1 MRRRAG
7 CAILALLVSTLAYAA
22 PPSRA
27 ELTALCKDAEDQ
39 AACGRLVEA
48 RRLRDLSRILERNGD
63 ELRVSLSPTG
73 LTIFRDSIDVWG
85 ATSYAVWDY
94 VEPLDTLVLFTTR
107 GERAG
112 FLLLQR
118 QGGDEYPL
126 PSEPVLA
133 PDHRHFVTADVCPRD
148 CANEIA
154 VWSIVRKGVR
164 KLATWKPPAAWT
176 DAGVAWRGVDTLA
189 IEYSLADDPRTQ
201 TLALPLSDP
210 SWTRIAR

>member
-1 MRRRAG
+1 MRRQAA
-7 CAILALLVSTLAYAA
+7 CAIVALVVSALAYAA

-27 ELTALCKDAEDQ
+27 ELISLCKDAEDQ

-63 ELRVSLSPTG
+63 ELRVSLSPVG
-73 LTIFRDSIDVWG
+73 LTIFRDSVDIWG

-94 VEPLDTLVLFTTR
+94 VEPVDTLVLFTTR
-107 GERAG
+107 GERTG
-112 FLLLQR
+112 FLLVQR
-118 QGGDEYPL
+118 QGGEEYPL

-133 PDHRHFVTADVCPRD
+133 PDSRHFVTADVCPRD

-154 VWSIVRKGVR
+154 LWSIVRRGVR
-164 KLATWKPPAAWT
+164 KVATWKPPAAWT
-176 DAGVAWRGVDTLA
+176 DAGVTWRSRDAVA

-201 TLALPLSDP
+201 TLTLPLSDP
-210 SWTRIAR
+210 SWTRAAR

>member
-1 MRRRAG
+1 MRRRVA
-7 CAILALLVSTLAYAA
+7 CALLALLVSTLGHAA

-27 ELTALCKDAEDQ
+27 ELMSLCKDAEDQ

-63 ELRVSLSPTG
+63 ELRVSLSPAG
-73 LTIFRDSIDVWG
+73 LTVFRDSIDVWG

-107 GERAG
+107 GERTG

-118 QGGDEYPL
+118 QGGEEYPL

-133 PDHRHFVTADVCPRD
+133 SDRRHFVTADVCPRD

-154 VWSIVRKGVR
+154 LWSIVRKGVR
-164 KLATWKPPAAWT
+164 KVATWKPPAAWT
-176 DAGVAWRGVDTLA
+176 DAGVTWRGPDTLA
-189 IEYSLADDPRTQ
+189 IEYSLADDPQTQ

-210 SWTRIAR
+210 SWVKAPR

>member
-1 MRRRAG
+1 MRRRAA

-22 PPSRA
+22 PPSHA
-27 ELTALCKDAEDQ
+27 ELTSLCKDAEDQ

-63 ELRVSLSPTG
+63 ELRVSLSPIG
-73 LTIFRDSIDVWG
+73 LTVFRDSIDVWG

-107 GERAG
+107 GERTG

-118 QGGDEYPL
+118 QGGEEYPL

-133 PDHRHFVTADVCPRD
+133 PDRRHFVTADVCPRD
-148 CANEIA
+148 CTNEIA

-164 KLATWKPPAAWT
+164 KVATWKPPAAWT
-176 DAGVAWRGVDTLA
+176 DAGVSWRGVDALA

-210 SWTRIAR
+210 SWVKAPR

>member
-1 MRRRAG
+1 MRRQAA
-7 CAILALLVSTLAYAA
+7 CAIVALLALAHAHAA

-27 ELTALCKDAEDQ
+27 ELTALCRDAEDQ

-48 RRLRDLSRILERNGD
+48 PRLRALSRILERNGD

-73 LTIFRDSIDVWG
+73 LTTFRDSIDIWG

-94 VEPLDTLVLFTTR
+94 LAPVDTLVLFTTR

-112 FLLLQR
+112 FLLVQR
-118 QGGDEYPL
+118 QGGEEYPL
-126 PSEPVLA
+126 PSEPVVA

-148 CANEIA
+148 CVNELA
-154 VWSIVRKGVR
+154 LWSIVRKGVR
-164 KLATWKPPAAWT
+164 KVATWKPPPAWT
-176 DAGVAWRGVDTLA
+176 DASVTWLGRDTLA

-201 TLALPLSDP
+201 TLTLPLSDP
-210 SWTRIAR
+210 SWTKAAR